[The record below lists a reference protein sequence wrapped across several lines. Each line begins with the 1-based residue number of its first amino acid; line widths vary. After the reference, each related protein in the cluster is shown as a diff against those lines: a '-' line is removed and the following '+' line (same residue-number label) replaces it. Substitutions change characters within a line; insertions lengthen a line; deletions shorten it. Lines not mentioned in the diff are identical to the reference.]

1 MLLMNWTCVRL
12 LFCCEFSV
20 SMYSLDMPP
29 AQDGQVS
36 EATSS
41 RSAVKTAVGTWGE
54 RGREGVPSGHLDVP
68 SGHLGVPSRHS
79 AEQALRSAER
89 AL

>member
-1 MLLMNWTCVRL
+1 MTQCLHFFARNPQFAPGEVLMNWACVRL
-12 LFCCEFSV
+12 LLCEFFCQH
-20 SMYSLDMPP
+20 LDMPP

-54 RGREGVPSGHLDVP
+54 RGLDVP
-68 SGHLGVPSRHS
+68 SGHLGVPS
-79 AEQALRSAER
+79 SAER